1 MRRRPVI
8 LLWGVLL
15 GIIAASGVWAGAA
28 GVFTQVEGKV
38 ELLRQGRAPA
48 VPVRAQE
55 AVAPGDAVRTGADAR
70 AQIRFMDDSVLTI
83 APGSLVTIEAFHY
96 DREAGVRKAVLQVL
110 RGLVHCAVEKI
121 FKVERPDFLLK
132 THTAVLGVR
141 GTRWYTLLGA
151 RYTAVYGEGGTL
163 EVGSLFPEITRTVL
177 VRGGEMSSVA
187 LKELPAAP
195 RRYPP
200 AMREVL
206 KFWLRKGVPAW
217 VLSLDPGQLLLLE
230 QAPPKPELQQL
241 PESLFVPPVP
251 KAIKPPEPPG
261 PEPPGPGPG
270 PIEPGGPNQPIF
282 RPDLP
287 IDQPV
292 PGPR

>member
-1 MRRRPVI
+1 MRRRPAVLTWVG
-8 LLWGVLL
+8 LLF
-15 GIIAASGVWAGAA
+15 IIAASGAWAQTA

-38 ELLRQGRAPA
+38 ELLRQGRPPA
-48 VPVRAQE
+48 VPARVQDP
-55 AVAPGDAVRTGADAR
+55 VAAGDAVRTAAEAR
-70 AQIRFMDDSVLTI
+70 AQIRLADDSILTL
-83 APGSLVTIEAFHY
+83 APGSLVTIEAFLY
-96 DREAGVRKAVLQVL
+96 ERETGVRKAVLQVL

-151 RYTAVYGEGGTL
+151 RYTAAYGESGTL
-163 EVGSLFPEITRTVL
+163 EVGSLFPDITRTVL
-177 VRGGEMSSVA
+177 VRGGEMSSVP
-187 LKELPAAP
+187 LKEPPATP

-200 AMREVL
+200 AMLDLL
-206 KFWLRKGVPAW
+206 KLWLKKGVPAW

-241 PESLFVPPVP
+241 PESLFVPPLP

-261 PEPPGPGPG
+261 PGPGR
-270 PIEPGGPNQPIF
+270 IEPGGPDQPVV
-282 RPDLP
+282 RPGLP
-287 IDQPV
+287 VDQPV
-292 PGPR
+292 PGRAR